1 MSRRNGSVFHKV
13 ARQSL
18 KKNRTG
24 TLVTIIGV
32 ALSAALFTAIAVFGT
47 SIISFMADSEIA
59 KGGQLAYCF
68 LRCFAVRDRGVGG
81 RAGGGRECVL

>member
-59 KGGQLAYCF
+59 KGEI
-68 LRCFAVRDRGVGG
+68 G
-81 RAGGGRECVL
+81 RAHV